1 MLDFLDFL
9 EITNAS
15 PDVSFLPSPEA
26 GKKRRVAL
34 SATEE
39 RTAAHFRQKQSTAL
53 LHTSADQAPNQNER
67 RKRTSLQVRPF
78 KRSTRTCSPP
88 PFFFFGESSNERPEA
103 AESANLLNSHLRCRR
118 PPPPPL
124 SEKVHQHPPTR
135 PTNKPSPAENY
146 FFNRSSNDLFP
157 LIFFCSC
164 SRPYRRASAVGG
176 QPGT

>member
-88 PFFFFGESSNERPEA
+88 PFFFFGKSSNERPEA
-103 AESANLLNSHLRCRR
+103 AESANLLNSHLCCRR
-118 PPPPPL
+118 PPPPLSPRKSTSIPPPAQQTNPL
-124 SEKVHQHPPTR
+124 PLKITSSTAAA
-135 PTNKPSPAENY
+135 TTCSP
-146 FFNRSSNDLFP
+146 
-157 LIFFCSC
+157 
-164 SRPYRRASAVGG
+164 
-176 QPGT
+176 